1 MQTRSIIGIH
11 KGDVKGTGSEANVYD
26 MKDGYYKK
34 FKCFVSK
41 DERIGKRR
49 KLLYLEQF
57 EHLKKYYPKIYYLV
71 SSCFSKRRI
80 KGYVME
86 PVFGHHINSDKF
98 SFEEKIFLLS
108 LLRRII
114 ESFNEVGIYYHDIR
128 IPNLV
133 VKEEKDIVLLDID
146 SIVTKEDM
154 EMDVVPCALKDYMSV
169 GGTIGTGAQTIM
181 FNNLTGKVLRNEIED
196 DEHFIVDKD
205 GQRIEDDIALD
216 KVDCAADHE
225 YFYEHIKRLK

>member
-1 MQTRSIIGIH
+1 MQTKSILSPH
-11 KGDVKGTGSEANVYD
+11 KGAIKGTGSEAKVYILP
-26 MKDGYYKK
+26 DGYYKK

-57 EHLKKYYPKIYYLV
+57 EHLKKYYPHIYYLV
-71 SSCFSKRRI
+71 SSYFSQKSI

-98 SFEEKIFLLS
+98 SFEERIFLLS
-108 LLRRII
+108 LLRKII

-133 VKEEKDIVLLDID
+133 VKDKNDIVLLDID
-146 SIVTKEDM
+146 SIVTKDDTK
-154 EMDVVPCALKDYMSV
+154 MDVIPFALRAYMSV

-181 FNNLTGKVLRNEIED
+181 FNNLTGKVLKNEILD
-196 DEHFIVDKD
+196 DDHFIIDKD
-205 GQRIEDDIALD
+205 GKRIENDIALD
-216 KVDCAADHE
+216 KVDCTADHE